1 MRKLITIDSGT
12 TNTRIAYVEGS
23 EVKECVKFPVG
34 AGTTA
39 ETGSSQALRETIKSE
54 LEKLVS
60 ENGLD
65 ISKTDGIYA
74 SGMITSELGLYN
86 LAHIP
91 APAGKQELKNG
102 SKSIIFE
109 DIAPIPIT
117 FIPGIKNTFDV
128 DTTESLTQ
136 ADVMRGEE
144 TELIGLM
151 ELMDVKRS
159 FSAVLPGTHNKIIK
173 VDENGRIVSC
183 CTAMSGEVLSAVSG
197 NTILKNSLPKPLIN
211 GEPNLAF
218 VDKGY
223 ETANQLGINAALFK
237 TRILSNFYHCTN
249 QEKAS
254 YFAGVV
260 LSSDICLIRQTA
272 GEGLILL
279 GGSNPLRTVL
289 AHLINKYLGNDLV
302 IADDRAVGLST
313 IYGAVSIFQ

>member
-1 MRKLITIDSGT
+1 MKNLITIDSGT
-12 TNTRIAYVEGS
+12 TNTRIAYVEER
-23 EVKECVKFPVG
+23 EVKEVIKLPVG

-39 ETGSSQALRETIKSE
+39 ETGSSQALREEVKSG

-60 ENGLD
+60 RNGLD
-65 ISKTDGIYA
+65 ILKIDGIYA

-91 APAGKQELKNG
+91 APAGRQELKNG
-102 SKSIIFE
+102 SRSVMFE

-117 FIPGIKNTFDV
+117 FIPGIKNTFDA
-128 DTTESLTQ
+128 DITESLTE

-144 TELIGLM
+144 TELFGLM
-151 ELMDVKRS
+151 ELTGVERS

-173 VDENGRIVSC
+173 VDETGRIVSC
-183 CTAMSGEVLSAVSG
+183 CTAMSGELLSAVSEH
-197 NTILKNSLPKPLIN
+197 TILKNSLPKPLIQ
-211 GEPNLAF
+211 GEASFEF

-223 ETANQLGINAALFK
+223 EATNKLGVNAALFK
-237 TRILSNFYHCTN
+237 TRVLSNFYHCSDN
-249 QEKAS
+249 EKAS

-260 LSSDICLIRQTA
+260 LSSDISLIRQTA
-272 GEGLILL
+272 GEELILL
-279 GGSNPLRTVL
+279 GGGNPLRTVF

-313 IYGAVSIFQ
+313 IYGAASIFQ